1 MNTSTETRPPDVR
14 EAPINMSAEEFRKIG
29 HNLVDE
35 IAVLLEFLDREQ
47 LPVTPKNQSP
57 KDVRALLQSST
68 LPRSG
73 ESAQK
78 LVSEVSRML
87 LDHSLYNGHPR
98 FLGYITSSPAPMGI
112 LADLLASAVNPN
124 VGAWILSPAATEIE
138 LQTIRWI
145 CQMIGFPET
154 AGGILVDGGNMANFV
169 CFLAARK
176 AVLPWDVRK
185 KGMFESEKK
194 VRIYTSAETHTW
206 IQKAADIFGLGTD
219 AIRWIP
225 TDDQFRMD
233 VKELEKEINDDLKAG
248 DLPFMVIGTAGS
260 TGSGAIDPLGQIS
273 KICDAYDLWFHV
285 DGAYG
290 GFAVLA
296 ENAPSDL
303 QFMREADSVAVD
315 PHKWLYAPLEAGCS
329 LVKNP
334 NHLREAF
341 SYHPSYYRFDSEPGD
356 VALNS
361 YDYGPQNSRGF
372 RALKVWMGIRQVGS
386 EGHSKMISQD
396 INLAQRL
403 YRNAASN
410 PLLEAVTCGLSVVTF
425 RFIPEDLRSSVGSSE
440 TEEYLNRLNEEILAQ
455 LQRGGEVF
463 LSNAVL
469 KGRFVLR
476 GCIVNFRTSEKD
488 VEEIPL
494 IVARVGKRVDAELRG
509 KESA

>member
-219 AIRWIP
+219 AIR
-225 TDDQFRMD
+225 
-233 VKELEKEINDDLKAG
+233 
-248 DLPFMVIGTAGS
+248 
-260 TGSGAIDPLGQIS
+260 
-273 KICDAYDLWFHV
+273 
-285 DGAYG
+285 
-290 GFAVLA
+290 
-296 ENAPSDL
+296 
-303 QFMREADSVAVD
+303 
-315 PHKWLYAPLEAGCS
+315 
-329 LVKNP
+329 
-334 NHLREAF
+334 
-341 SYHPSYYRFDSEPGD
+341 
-356 VALNS
+356 
-361 YDYGPQNSRGF
+361 
-372 RALKVWMGIRQVGS
+372 
-386 EGHSKMISQD
+386 
-396 INLAQRL
+396 
-403 YRNAASN
+403 SN
-410 PLLEAVTCGLSVVTF
+410 
-425 RFIPEDLRSSVGSSE
+425 R
-440 TEEYLNRLNEEILAQ
+440 
-455 LQRGGEVF
+455 
-463 LSNAVL
+463 
-469 KGRFVLR
+469 
-476 GCIVNFRTSEKD
+476 
-488 VEEIPL
+488 
-494 IVARVGKRVDAELRG
+494 
-509 KESA
+509 